1 MTRLVVGSLAVLVIL
16 LVPLP
21 TSSAT
26 PTVTPTY
33 HVEVIVFR
41 NAGSREELGGAPPL
55 RGAGEPDS
63 PTGGPLVA
71 RYVGPLPASAWQLAG
86 ARERLTKA
94 GYRVLAHAAWIQT
107 PSSWGSRIGLPL
119 DALGIRVP
127 GLSGQFLLERGSLL
141 HLGMNLRF
149 VAEGAGV
156 SELSEIRRI
165 RFNERQYFDHPG
177 LGVIGLVSPGSR

>member
-1 MTRLVVGSLAVLVIL
+1 MTRLLLAL
-16 LVPLP
+16 LGLTGLLFGTTPLADAQAAA
-21 TSSAT
+21 SS
-26 PTVTPTY
+26 Y

-41 NAGSREELGGAPPL
+41 NSGPREEQGGAPPL

-63 PTGGPLVA
+63 TVGGPLVA
-71 RYVGPLPASAWQLAG
+71 RFTGPLPVSAWQLSG

-94 GYRVLAHAAWIQT
+94 GYRVLAHAAWSQT
-107 PSSWGSRIGLPL
+107 PSSWGSRAGLPL
-119 DALGIRVP
+119 ETLGIRVP
-127 GLSGQFLLERGSLL
+127 GLTGQFLLERGSLL

-149 VAEGAGV
+149 VAEGGAV

-177 LGVIGLVSPGSR
+177 LGVIAVVTPGNR